1 MCSSSSF
8 VQRFKSGRGSS
19 SQSIMQSREPR
30 PSAAGPPLRLSSG
43 WDVLSV
49 LESRVSSS
57 HLNQKHYTESMTCT
71 ESGASDGFTMI
82 RGPNTDLWLELWESK
97 KDWMIFYFFYKE
109 TSVREASGR
118 GGIPQVSP
126 LLERD
131 LQVDWQQLQRELWE
145 GLSRSSQLRK
155 RQDQNVSFWRCSTET
170 LKQVSSFTS
179 RFVLHSCRPSCPRQD
194 PQDPRQ
200 SDYNECTPEKGKI
213 HISSCYEENLTRRG
227 VI

>member
-19 SQSIMQSREPR
+19 SQSIMQSQELR

-49 LESRVSSS
+49 LESRISSS

-97 KDWMIFYFFYKE
+97 KDWMIFYFFYKGDQCE
-109 TSVREASGR
+109 GGEQERRDTPGESSLGARLAGRLTTVTEGTLGRVVKKFPAEEKTRSERQFLKVQHRNFNTSLV
-118 GGIPQVSP
+118 IY
-126 LLERD
+126 
-131 LQVDWQQLQRELWE
+131 
-145 GLSRSSQLRK
+145 LS
-155 RQDQNVSFWRCSTET
+155 VCST
-170 LKQVSSFTS
+170 
-179 RFVLHSCRPSCPRQD
+179 
-194 PQDPRQ
+194 
-200 SDYNECTPEKGKI
+200 
-213 HISSCYEENLTRRG
+213 
-227 VI
+227 